1 MYKADINLSAA
12 SYRTLF
18 SSSSGRLYVPVKPNL
33 TMYTQFDHV
42 KGTPAQHGQKGVSV
56 DRIRILNTLIDQ
68 LVSMK
73 KSTVNKNDVFELSDA
88 QKDALIETYQKQIKT
103 AVANATTP
111 GTYGLAGLLPEPG
124 ALFNI
129 AV

>member
-1 MYKADINLSAA
+1 MYRTDIHLSAA
-12 SYRTLF
+12 TYKTLF
-18 SSSSGRLYVPVKPNL
+18 ASSSGRLYVPVKPSV
-33 TMYTQFDHV
+33 TVYTQFDHV
-42 KGTPAQHGQKGVSV
+42 RGTPAANGQKGVPV

-73 KSTVNKNDVFELSDA
+73 KSTVSKNDVVGLSDA

-103 AVANATTP
+103 AVATSTGP
-111 GTYGLAGLLPEPG
+111 GTYGLAGLMPEPG

-129 AV
+129 TA